1 MNPATT
7 KLIKAEPTKLIKADV
22 NVQDSVS
29 GDDIKSNWTAILV
42 AMGVIVFVTVSITIA
57 VVILDVEEK
66 VTDT

>member
-7 KLIKAEPTKLIKADV
+7 TKLIKADV

-66 VTDT
+66 VIDT

>member
-66 VTDT
+66 VIDT

>member
-7 KLIKAEPTKLIKADV
+7 KKLIKADV

-66 VTDT
+66 VIDT